1 MATVKVKFR
10 PSSVATKEGTLFYQ
24 VIHQRIV
31 RQIPTHWKIYPS
43 EWDKH
48 SSKLV
53 ISVKNENRYDYL
65 KTIDGKIKREID
77 KIKRL
82 IVHLGLEKEI
92 YTADEIV
99 NLYYSTIS
107 LKGFCFFAQEL
118 IDELK
123 VLGKRRIIE
132 TYRSSLNRLV
142 HYLGEEEI
150 PFEKI
155 DSNLMVSYESYL
167 KQSGVSPNTISFYMR
182 NLRAIYNRAVVKGL
196 TPQRF
201 PFKQVYTGI
210 DKTVKRAIPLKIIR
224 KIRDMDLGLFP
235 IMDYARDIFM
245 FSFYTRGMSFIDMAF
260 LKKKDLKRGILSYR
274 RRKTNQQLFIKWEKP
289 MQEIINKY
297 DTSTTPYLLPIIT
310 DMEKDEI
317 QQYKSALH
325 LVNNK
330 LKEIGK
336 QLKLNIPLTTYVSRH
351 GWASIAKSKNI
362 AISVISEAM
371 GHDSEKTTRIYL
383 ASLDATMIDKAN
395 RIILK
400 SL

>member
-132 TYRSSLNRLV
+132 TYRSSLNRVV
-142 HYLGEEEI
+142 HY
-150 PFEKI
+150 
-155 DSNLMVSYESYL
+155 
-167 KQSGVSPNTISFYMR
+167 
-182 NLRAIYNRAVVKGL
+182 
-196 TPQRF
+196 
-201 PFKQVYTGI
+201 
-210 DKTVKRAIPLKIIR
+210 
-224 KIRDMDLGLFP
+224 
-235 IMDYARDIFM
+235 
-245 FSFYTRGMSFIDMAF
+245 
-260 LKKKDLKRGILSYR
+260 
-274 RRKTNQQLFIKWEKP
+274 
-289 MQEIINKY
+289 
-297 DTSTTPYLLPIIT
+297 
-310 DMEKDEI
+310 
-317 QQYKSALH
+317 
-325 LVNNK
+325 
-330 LKEIGK
+330 
-336 QLKLNIPLTTYVSRH
+336 
-351 GWASIAKSKNI
+351 
-362 AISVISEAM
+362 
-371 GHDSEKTTRIYL
+371 
-383 ASLDATMIDKAN
+383 
-395 RIILK
+395 
-400 SL
+400 